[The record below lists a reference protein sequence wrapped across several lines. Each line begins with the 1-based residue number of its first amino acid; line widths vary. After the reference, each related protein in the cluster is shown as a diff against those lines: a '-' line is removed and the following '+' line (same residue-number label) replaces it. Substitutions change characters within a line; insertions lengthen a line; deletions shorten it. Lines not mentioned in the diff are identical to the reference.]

1 MPYPLPLPRENYTPF
16 VADFAMKGVFIMK
29 TKQLT
34 INALLA
40 AMCAVLGY
48 LALDTNIVKA
58 SFESLPVL
66 VSALLFGPVNGMLV
80 GGIGSLVYQLLRYG
94 VSATTALWML
104 PCIASGLIAGL
115 GARIGKFSLS
125 RTQTIVLIVV
135 SELVFMALNT
145 FAILVDSKLYGYY
158 FPGII
163 TGALGVRLIICVVK
177 AAAYGAI
184 LPVLIKPLRQLAGS
198 RAQ

>member
-1 MPYPLPLPRENYTPF
+1 MR
-16 VADFAMKGVFIMK
+16 

-34 INALLA
+34 INAILV
-40 AMCAVLGY
+40 AMCAALGY
-48 LALDTNIVKA
+48 LALDTNIIKA

-80 GGIGSLVYQLLRYG
+80 GALGSFAYQLLRYG
-94 VSATTALWML
+94 VSATTVLWML
-104 PCIASGLIAGL
+104 PCIASGFIVGL
-115 GARIGKFSLS
+115 GAKMAKFSLS
-125 RTQTIVLIVV
+125 RMQTIVLVVV

-145 FAILVDSKLYGYY
+145 FTIFVDSKIYGYY

-163 TGALGVRLIICVVK
+163 TGALGIRIVICVVK

-184 LPVLIKPLRQLAGS
+184 LPVLINRLSIWQAAASDKEAE
-198 RAQ
+198 